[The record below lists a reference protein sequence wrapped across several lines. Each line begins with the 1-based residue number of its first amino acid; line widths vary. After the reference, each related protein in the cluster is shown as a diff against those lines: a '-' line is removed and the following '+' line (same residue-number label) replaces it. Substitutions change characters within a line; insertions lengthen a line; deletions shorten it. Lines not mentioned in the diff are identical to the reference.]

1 MEEIFKKNQTV
12 TRTTVKPVPLI
23 YLIKFHLFFFFKCWV
38 TIHSVCACLCI
49 TAAIYLKNMVSQYW
63 QDREPSLGEVVFPFN
78 IHEND
83 RSQIRENM
91 VEAIIR
97 CPESIRSVPPSPS
110 GLIYS
115 SKLSDMTSSVKTFF
129 SCYLGDKRA
138 SFSLVLFF

>member
-1 MEEIFKKNQTV
+1 M
-12 TRTTVKPVPLI
+12 
-23 YLIKFHLFFFFKCWV
+23 
-38 TIHSVCACLCI
+38 CI

-97 CPESIRSVPPSPS
+97 CPESIRSVPHSPS

-129 SCYLGDKRA
+129 CCYLGDK
-138 SFSLVLFF
+138 